1 MFRNG
6 EKGYMLDI
14 GVMFWVVRYQVVDV
28 VVLPVSSSSYYRTAI
43 YIAPPAKTQTTYI
56 VRD

>member
-1 MFRNG
+1 
-6 EKGYMLDI
+6 MLDI

-28 VVLPVSSSSYYRTAI
+28 VILPVSSSSYYRTAT

>member
-1 MFRNG
+1 
-6 EKGYMLDI
+6 MLDI